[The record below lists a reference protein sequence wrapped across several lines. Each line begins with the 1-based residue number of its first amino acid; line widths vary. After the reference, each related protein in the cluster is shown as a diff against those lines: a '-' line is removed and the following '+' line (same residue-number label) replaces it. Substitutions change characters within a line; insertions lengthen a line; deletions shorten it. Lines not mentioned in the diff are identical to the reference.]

1 MRQILGR
8 FAFMIYGPTALFSI
22 GQGAVVPLIPVYAV
36 ERGADAA
43 LGALIAGFLVVGQLC
58 GNLPGGWLAARIGER
73 YTMAISSVVSLI
85 GVLGMALLPGLPAL
99 GISTFLMGL
108 GAAGFGIARH
118 AFMTTRVPL
127 AFRARALALLGGS
140 FRLGTFIGPFLAA
153 GLVALT
159 GSGGAGIW
167 LLLVLLIAVL
177 ALVLFGPDPEEAAEA
192 RPARRLNAAREPFIA
207 EDTGEAVTEG
217 LPTVGATAR
226 IGLLRVIWRNRRVL
240 SRLGIA
246 SASLA
251 AVRSAKQTVLP
262 IVGVELGLDAGQISL
277 VVGIAGAVEFA
288 LFYASGQVMDRFGRL
303 WAVLPSMLLMG
314 FAFLG
319 LALVLGLG
327 GGDLWFP
334 ALAVVIGVGNGLSAG
349 ILLTLGADTAPQ
361 DDPAPYLGAWRTL
374 TDGGGAAAPL
384 IFSALTAA
392 ASIVWATAAMG
403 VLGLLGAVAFLRW
416 VPMFVPEARSD
427 RPEPG
432 R

>member
-1 MRQILGR
+1 
-8 FAFMIYGPTALFSI
+8 
-22 GQGAVVPLIPVYAV
+22 
-36 ERGADAA
+36 
-43 LGALIAGFLVVGQLC
+43 
-58 GNLPGGWLAARIGER
+58 
-73 YTMAISSVVSLI
+73 
-85 GVLGMALLPGLPAL
+85 
-99 GISTFLMGL
+99 
-108 GAAGFGIARH
+108 
-118 AFMTTRVPL
+118 
-127 AFRARALALLGGS
+127 
-140 FRLGTFIGPFLAA
+140 
-153 GLVALT
+153 
-159 GSGGAGIW
+159 
-167 LLLVLLIAVL
+167 
-177 ALVLFGPDPEEAAEA
+177 
-192 RPARRLNAAREPFIA
+192 
-207 EDTGEAVTEG
+207 
-217 LPTVGATAR
+217 
-226 IGLLRVIWRNRRVL
+226 
-240 SRLGIA
+240 
-246 SASLA
+246 
-251 AVRSAKQTVLP
+251 VRSAKQTVLP